1 MVFIIEIMLFYS
13 LIYYGFY
20 RSVILVKME
29 LDEIK
34 HDTSYADNDEIP
46 PPYTSPQNPLC
57 EP

>member
-1 MVFIIEIMLFYS
+1 MVFIIEIILFYS

-46 PPYTSPQNPLC
+46 PPYASP
-57 EP
+57 ED